1 MRRAPRPSACGARS
15 PARGEAAA
23 PTHVRF
29 GILFIAS
36 AGEGAQPRDAA
47 WRHSPRAASG
57 PKGGR
62 GWWDPGEAES
72 QLLLLSRVSALRGA
86 RGEPRPHRLYAD
98 GIRAPFCPAPEAS
111 RRRHISA
118 SSAP

>member
-47 WRHSPRAASG
+47 WRHSPGQQA
-57 PKGGR
+57 GR
-62 GWWDPGEAES
+62 
-72 QLLLLSRVSALRGA
+72 RGA
-86 RGEPRPHRLYAD
+86 EAGGTQGRPRAN
-98 GIRAPFCPAPEAS
+98 CCC
-111 RRRHISA
+111 
-118 SSAP
+118 